1 MSPKILMAIGIGL
14 VAGGVVLVFV
24 WPTRHVLSAGVVV
37 AGLLIAA
44 FAFRLLRLHS
54 NELSLVFTNQPPY
67 TVSDTGHGYRAEFC
81 LGVLGSRR
89 LPHDV
94 NVLVT
99 NIQPRPSSHLHFRA
113 EYPYRLP
120 QRGTNGDREL
130 LVQLGAARH
139 TIEGVPVFSGIQ
151 MDSTGEPDQFAM
163 QRDEIWDVALH
174 VTAADAKGFD
184 AWISVAPDASGH
196 VRVSR
201 HDWKP
206 ATL

>member
-1 MSPKILMAIGIGL
+1 MSPKISMAIGIGL

-130 LVQLGAARH
+130 LFQLGAARN
-139 TIEGVPVFSGIQ
+139 TIEGVPEFTGIQ
-151 MDSTGEPDQFAM
+151 MNSTGEP
-163 QRDEIWDVALH
+163 
-174 VTAADAKGFD
+174 
-184 AWISVAPDASGH
+184 
-196 VRVSR
+196 
-201 HDWKP
+201 
-206 ATL
+206 